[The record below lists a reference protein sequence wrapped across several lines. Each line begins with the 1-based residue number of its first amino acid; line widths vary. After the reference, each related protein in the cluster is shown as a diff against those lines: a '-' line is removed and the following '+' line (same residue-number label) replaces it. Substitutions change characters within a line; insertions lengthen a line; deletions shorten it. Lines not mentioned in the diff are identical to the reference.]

1 MNKRSF
7 ESFGIGAEIQAAIAK
22 LGYIKPTD
30 VQHKVIPLVLE
41 NQDVIVKAQT
51 GSGKTAAFAI
61 PLCEKI
67 EVEVR
72 RPQVLVLTPTRE
84 LCVQVKENISEIG
97 RFKRIRCAAIFGK
110 QPFYYQARELQQR
123 THVVVGTPGRT
134 LDHLEKGSLD
144 VQELRYLVIDEADEM
159 LNMGFI
165 EQVEA
170 IINLLPKAR
179 VTLLF
184 SATISNQ
191 VEELSQRY
199 MLNPITVLV
208 SPETVTT
215 EKIDHV
221 YYEVEEGEKFRLL
234 EKILVVENPDSCMIF
249 GGTKEKVD
257 QLFDRVNGRVPCLKL
272 HGGMVQGDRLQAI
285 NSFKRGEYRYLV
297 ATDVAARGIDIENV
311 THVINYDVPMEKE
324 SYVHRIGRSGRA
336 GKKGRAITFVTPREM
351 RFLSQIEEFV
361 GFKIAKGEVPG
372 ETQVNTARNAFVQKI
387 EAEPELKDGKIREL
401 NKDISKLYISAGKK
415 KKIRPGDVVGVI
427 TGIEGITAEDIGII
441 DIQDSCSFV
450 DILNGKGYLVLTALK
465 AKTIKGKVVKVHL
478 ARE

>member
-7 ESFGIGAEIQAAIAK
+7 ASFGISVEIQQAITK
-22 LGYIKPTD
+22 LLYIEPTD
-30 VQHKVIPLVLE
+30 VQHKVIPLVME

-61 PLCEKI
+61 PICEKI

-84 LCVQVKENISEIG
+84 LCVQVKDNIAEIG

-110 QPFYYQARELQQR
+110 QPFYYQARELRQR

-144 VQELRYLVIDEADEM
+144 VQGLRYLVIDEADEM

-165 EQVEA
+165 EQVEE
-170 IINLLPKAR
+170 IIKMLPKAR

-191 VEELSQRY
+191 VEELCHRY
-199 MLNPITVLV
+199 MHNPITVQV

-215 EKIDHV
+215 DKIDHV

-234 EKILVVENPDSCMIF
+234 ENILVVENPDSCIIF
-249 GGTKEKVD
+249 AGTKEKVD
-257 QLFDRVNGRVPCLKL
+257 QLFGRVNGRIPCLKL

-336 GKKGRAITFVTPREM
+336 GRKGRAITFVTPREL
-351 RFLSQIEEFV
+351 RFLDQIEEFV
-361 GFKIAKGEVPG
+361 GFKIAQGEQLD
-372 ETQVNTARNAFVQKI
+372 EIQIKTARNAFMQKI
-387 EAEPELKDGKIREL
+387 QAKPELKDEKTRGL

-427 TGIEGITAEDIGII
+427 TGIAGIAADDIGII
-441 DIQDSCSFV
+441 DIQDSCTFV
-450 DILNGKGYLVLTALK
+450 DILNGKGLMVLSALK
-465 AKTIKGKVVKVHL
+465 TKTIKGKVVKVHL
-478 ARE
+478 ARK